1 MITKEKNRTKIIC
14 TVITS
19 VLAAVTGG
27 SVLRLYNVQNV
38 TQTVN
43 GNVIQILGET
53 GSNISANMDLT
64 DSTEELISEYKKVI
78 DENSQYQTNQTTL
91 QGQVQSLQ
99 SENDDL
105 KSQIQILKGTLLNTY
120 SSDEI
125 NSVIEQGGLK
135 RDISKRLDNLE
146 CLDSVNCEQVPSV
159 KDLYGTTHSI
169 SYRFEASDTAWA
181 KFKLDGQ
188 YDTFAANIVTS
199 EDTNRDANMSV
210 EVYLDDVLVGR
221 VDDVVRDEHIR
232 PISVSVNG
240 GNVLMIKVIRTNS
253 RYDSHR
259 QPHRTRPLDPRRHK
273 ADTHHR
279 PERE

>member
-14 TVITS
+14 
-19 VLAAVTGG
+19 AVVTAISAIVAGG
-27 SVLRLYNVQNV
+27 SAFQLHNVQNIS
-38 TQTVN
+38 QTVN

-53 GSNISANMDLT
+53 GSYVSAGTDLT
-64 DSTEELISEYKKVI
+64 DSTDELISAYRKVL
-78 DENSQYQTNQTTL
+78 DENSQYQANQSTL

-99 SENDDL
+99 NENDDL
-105 KSQIQILKGTLLNTY
+105 KNQIQILKETLLNTY

-135 RDISKRLDNLE
+135 RDISKR
-146 CLDSVNCEQVPSV
+146 LDSVNCEQVPSV

-210 EVYLDDVLVGR
+210 EIYLDDVLVGR

-253 RYDSHR
+253 CYDSH
-259 QPHRTRPLDPRRHK
+259 
-273 ADTHHR
+273 AYICDTTLSVLQ
-279 PERE
+279 

>member
-14 TVITS
+14 
-19 VLAAVTGG
+19 AVVTAISAIVAGG
-27 SVLRLYNVQNV
+27 SAFQLHNVQNIS
-38 TQTVN
+38 QTVN

-53 GSNISANMDLT
+53 GSYVSASTDLT
-64 DSTEELISEYKKVI
+64 DSTDELISAYRKVL
-78 DENSQYQTNQTTL
+78 DENSQYQANQSTL

-99 SENDDL
+99 NENDDL
-105 KSQIQILKGTLLNTY
+105 KNQIQILKETLLNTY

-169 SYRFEASDTAWA
+169 SYRFEAYDTAWA

-188 YDTFAANIVTS
+188 YDTFVANIVTS

-210 EVYLDDVLVGR
+210 EIYLDDVLVGR

-253 RYDSHR
+253 CYDSH
-259 QPHRTRPLDPRRHK
+259 
-273 ADTHHR
+273 AYICDTTLSVLQ
-279 PERE
+279 